1 MTIQR
6 LPKAASA
13 AIVST
18 SMIQSQLS
26 VVKELVENAI
36 DAIGINTP
44 IDGVKNTKIHNIQI
58 EIDKDSAGLDYISV
72 KDDGCGVNKEDRNMM
87 CLNYTTSKLH
97 SVDDLMSGVD
107 TCGFRGEALNLIA
120 KLVES
125 MVISTR
131 TSSDAMSETWS
142 VSNSGTVT
150 SSPISSA
157 GLQGTTVKI
166 YGLFKATPVRY
177 KFLQSHKS
185 KYIKEIESLITKYAL
200 IYPSI
205 RFQIKYIKLLPL
217 NKVKNLNTLSYSN
230 KILRTQF
237 IYQILQIRSKDWLTD
252 ESINFTVGDSVSS
265 SYSVNV
271 ECVLPKMRA
280 QDVPN
285 VKTPLKV
292 LTVNNRPLN
301 LSLKFGKEISK
312 LVGEAYL
319 ENKLLS
325 PNVWYIS
332 VEVPTDKIDV
342 NIEPEK
348 SDILIVNE
356 SNFLVRFKDNL
367 IFLIQKIHNIQN
379 ETDEQLEPEST
390 ETDAKDNN
398 DKICTIDENVIPDM
412 LDDDESFIEELDS
425 TIKRMQNRHPV
436 KYHDKIEETVSLAQT
451 YQNNSSPGPLMDL
464 EVTPDSQTLVPDTP
478 DISQMLNVE
487 ETSDPESQKSN
498 KSHDNYSN
506 EKTSPTRETN
516 ENISAQTEQHDTEVN
531 DTSNNVEEDDNNWSR
546 TIYDTTGISSEIDIP
561 QESSHSS
568 QNIESINPSH
578 ISIANPWTTAKLS
591 NEIQRSNEETL
602 FVGDLSDDTFEPHE
616 VKNNELPKA
625 AKQLPLQQK
634 SNNKNLDTKK
644 QMKISSFGT
653 YCVDEKQT
661 KKMKPKVNKVRLSRV
676 TDLSQKLFNTIV
688 TTEIDYTINKIDRK
702 QLLLDDEVW
711 VASSKIPSENIINGV
726 LSLYNQVDY
735 RIENDQPVLNES
747 NLYQLK

>member
-44 IDGVKNTKIHNIQI
+44 MDGVKNTKIHNIQI

-205 RFQIKYIKLLPL
+205 RFQIKYTKLLPL

-230 KILRTQF
+230 KIPRTQF

-252 ESINFTVGDSVSS
+252 ESVNFNVGDSISS

-325 PNVWYIS
+325 PSVWYIS

-367 IFLIQKIHNIQN
+367 IFLIQKIHGIQN
-379 ETDEQLEPEST
+379 ETDEQLVPEST
-390 ETDAKDNN
+390 KTDANDNN
-398 DKICTIDENVIPDM
+398 EKICTTDENVIPDM

-425 TIKRMQNRHPV
+425 TIKRIQNRHPV
-436 KYHDKIEETVSLAQT
+436 EFDDNIEMGTVPLAQT

-464 EVTPDSQTLVPDTP
+464 EVTPDCQTLVQETP
-478 DISQMLNVE
+478 EISQMLNIEV
-487 ETSDPESQKSN
+487 TSDPESQKGN
-498 KSHDNYSN
+498 KSYDNYYN
-506 EKTSPTRETN
+506 EKTSLTRETN
-516 ENISAQTEQHDTEVN
+516 EYTNTEREQHN
-531 DTSNNVEEDDNNWSR
+531 QEEDDNNWSR

-561 QESSHSS
+561 QESSHNS
-568 QNIESINPSH
+568 QNIENINPSH

-591 NEIQRSNEETL
+591 NEIHRSNEETL
-602 FVGDLSDDTFEPHE
+602 FVGDLSDDPYEPHV
-616 VKNNELPKA
+616 VKNKKLHKA
-625 AKQLPLQQK
+625 AKLLPLQQK
-634 SNNKNLDTKK
+634 SNDKNSDTKK

-688 TTEIDYTINKIDRK
+688 TTEVDYTINKIDRK

-735 RIENDQPVLNES
+735 RIENDQPVLNEF

>member
-44 IDGVKNTKIHNIQI
+44 IGGVKNTKIHNIQI

-205 RFQIKYIKLLPL
+205 RFQIKYTKLLPL

-230 KILRTQF
+230 KIPRTQF

-252 ESINFTVGDSVSS
+252 ESVNFNVGDSISS

-325 PNVWYIS
+325 PSVWYIS

-367 IFLIQKIHNIQN
+367 IFLIQKIHGIQN
-379 ETDEQLEPEST
+379 ETDEQLVPEST
-390 ETDAKDNN
+390 KTDANDNN
-398 DKICTIDENVIPDM
+398 EKICTTDENVIPDM

-425 TIKRMQNRHPV
+425 TIKRIQNRHPV
-436 KYHDKIEETVSLAQT
+436 KFDDNIEMGTVPLAQT

-464 EVTPDSQTLVPDTP
+464 EVTSDCQTLVQETP
-478 DISQMLNVE
+478 EISQMLNIEV
-487 ETSDPESQKSN
+487 TSDPESQKSN
-498 KSHDNYSN
+498 KSYDNYNN
-506 EKTSPTRETN
+506 EKTSLTRETN
-516 ENISAQTEQHDTEVN
+516 EYTNTEREQHDQ
-531 DTSNNVEEDDNNWSR
+531 EEDANNWSR
-546 TIYDTTGISSEIDIP
+546 TIYDTTGISSEMDIP
-561 QESSHSS
+561 QESSHNS
-568 QNIESINPSH
+568 QNIENINPSH

-591 NEIQRSNEETL
+591 NEIHRSNEETL
-602 FVGDLSDDTFEPHE
+602 FVGDLSDEAFEPHV
-616 VKNNELPKA
+616 VKNKELPKA
-625 AKQLPLQQK
+625 AKPLPLQQK
-634 SNNKNLDTKK
+634 SNNKNSDTKK

-688 TTEIDYTINKIDRK
+688 TAEIDYTINKIDRK

-735 RIENDQPVLNES
+735 RIENDRPVLNEF

>member
-44 IDGVKNTKIHNIQI
+44 IGGVKNTKIHNIQI

-217 NKVKNLNTLSYSN
+217 NKVKTLNTLSYSN
-230 KILRTQF
+230 RIPRTQF

-252 ESINFTVGDSVSS
+252 ENINFTVGDSISS

-280 QDVPN
+280 QDIPN

-367 IFLIQKIHNIQN
+367 IFLVQKIHNIQN

-425 TIKRMQNRHPV
+425 TIKRIQNRHPV
-436 KYHDKIEETVSLAQT
+436 KFDDNIEMGTVPLAQT

-464 EVTPDSQTLVPDTP
+464 EVTSDCQTLVQETP
-478 DISQMLNVE
+478 EISQMLNIEV
-487 ETSDPESQKSN
+487 TSDPESQKSN
-498 KSHDNYSN
+498 KSYDNYNN
-506 EKTSPTRETN
+506 EKTSLTRETN
-516 ENISAQTEQHDTEVN
+516 EYTNTEREQHDQ
-531 DTSNNVEEDDNNWSR
+531 EEDDNNWSR
-546 TIYDTTGISSEIDIP
+546 TIYDTTGISSEMDIP
-561 QESSHSS
+561 QESSHNS
-568 QNIESINPSH
+568 QNIENINPSH

-591 NEIQRSNEETL
+591 NEIHRSNEETL
-602 FVGDLSDDTFEPHE
+602 FVGNLSDDAYEPHV
-616 VKNNELPKA
+616 VKSKELPKA
-625 AKQLPLQQK
+625 AKLLPLQQK
-634 SNNKNLDTKK
+634 SNDKNSDTKK

-688 TTEIDYTINKIDRK
+688 TAEIDYTINKIDRK

-711 VASSKIPSENIINGV
+711 VASLKIPSENIINGV

-735 RIENDQPVLNES
+735 RIENDRPVLNEF

>member
-44 IDGVKNTKIHNIQI
+44 IGGVKNTKIHNIQI

-120 KLVES
+120 KLVKS

-131 TSSDAMSETWS
+131 TSSDTISETWS

-150 SSPISSA
+150 SSPVSSA

-166 YGLFKATPVRY
+166 YGLFKGTPVRY

-230 KILRTQF
+230 KIPRTQF

-252 ESINFTVGDSVSS
+252 ESVNFNVGDSISS

-367 IFLIQKIHNIQN
+367 IFLVQKIHNIQN

-425 TIKRMQNRHPV
+425 TIKRIQNRHPV
-436 KYHDKIEETVSLAQT
+436 KFDDNIEMGTVPLAQT

-464 EVTPDSQTLVPDTP
+464 EVTSDCQTLVQETP
-478 DISQMLNVE
+478 EISQMLNIEV
-487 ETSDPESQKSN
+487 TSDPESQKSN
-498 KSHDNYSN
+498 KSYDNYNN
-506 EKTSPTRETN
+506 EKTSLTRETN
-516 ENISAQTEQHDTEVN
+516 EYTNTEREQHDQ
-531 DTSNNVEEDDNNWSR
+531 EEDANNWSR

-561 QESSHSS
+561 QESSHNS
-568 QNIESINPSH
+568 QNIENINPSH

-591 NEIQRSNEETL
+591 NEIHRSNEETL
-602 FVGDLSDDTFEPHE
+602 FVGDLSDEAFEPHV
-616 VKNNELPKA
+616 VKNKELPKA
-625 AKQLPLQQK
+625 AKPLPLQQK
-634 SNNKNLDTKK
+634 SNNKNSDTKK

-688 TTEIDYTINKIDRK
+688 TAEIDYTINKIDRK

-735 RIENDQPVLNES
+735 RIENDQPVLNEF